1 MKWKLFL
8 LLSLLLF
15 TSISGCR
22 EIGDAQYPEEVEIFR
37 GVFYRPQWHLN
48 QGIRGGAIVRADILD
63 YDTFNIVT
71 TRSRSLYTVLQL
83 VFEGILSIHPI
94 TGEIQGGIAREYE
107 VTNNGYSLLIFL
119 NENVYFSDGIR
130 CTADDIVFT
139 FEEIYMNPDVDTKKT
154 DLLRI
159 RDQLISIEKKDQYT
173 IQFNLPVPYRPFLY
187 TLTNIEILPK
197 HVIEPIITGE
207 GIEAFNRNWGNMNN
221 GIDTVIG
228 TGPYRLKEY
237 KRGSYIRLVRNEY
250 YQKRDGVLFLEG
262 MPYIDEIYELLDIDY
277 ETKILKFQ
285 IGEIDFY
292 DIKDTDIA
300 SGDFQTLL
308 NNREEGN
315 YRIYSGGMTLR
326 SNHFLAFNQ
335 NSAMEDG
342 EKLSIFQ
349 NRLFR
354 QAISHLIDRQH
365 ILTEVYNGYAY
376 IDSSLE
382 RNISPFYRRQEP
394 LEHNPEIAAE
404 FFSQIQLEDKN
415 GDGYRDLPSGRPFQF
430 TILTNEDNPLRVKM
444 AEIIQE
450 SLKEAG
456 LDATFTSAPYD
467 IIVTKLLDTF
477 DWEAV
482 IIGIDG
488 AIDPNEAS
496 WIWESKGPLHLWAPY
511 GEIPQTLWE
520 RRIDELFALGRT
532 EWDFNK
538 AIEYYNEFQDIIA
551 RELPII
557 TILVPAEL
565 YGYRNGFQNIVA
577 RAVTYND
584 LGLLPYLYKTGEKKK
599 SFFVRER

>member
-22 EIGDAQYPEEVEIFR
+22 DTGNAQHPEEKEIFR
-37 GVFYRPQWHLN
+37 GVFYRPEWQLN
-48 QGIRGGAIVRADILD
+48 QGTRGGTIVRADILD

-71 TRSRSLYTVLQL
+71 TRSRSLYTVLKL

-94 TGEIQGGIAREYE
+94 TGEIQGGIAREYA

-130 CTADDIVFT
+130 CTADDIIFT

-154 DLLRI
+154 DLLKI

-197 HVIEPIITGE
+197 HVIEPIISGE
-207 GIEAFNRNWGNMNN
+207 GIEAFNRNWGNMNY

-237 KRGSYIRLVRNEY
+237 KRGSYIRLERNEY
-250 YQKRDGVLFLEG
+250 YQKREGVLFLEG
-262 MPYIDEIYELLDIDY
+262 MPYIDEIFELLDIDY

-335 NSAMEDG
+335 NPAMEDE
-342 EKLSIFQ
+342 EKLSIFK

-354 QAISHLIDRQH
+354 QAISHLIDRH
-365 ILTEVYNGYAY
+365 YILTEVYNGYAY

-394 LEHNPEIAAE
+394 LEYDPEIAAE
-404 FFSQIQLEDKN
+404 LFSRIQLMDRN
-415 GDGYRDLPSGRPFQF
+415 GDGYRDLPSGKPFQF

-450 SLKEAG
+450 SFKRAG
-456 LDATFTSAPYD
+456 LDTTFTSAPYD
-467 IIVTKLLDTF
+467 LIVTKLLDTF

-488 AIDPNEAS
+488 AIDPNDAS
-496 WIWESKGPLHLWAPY
+496 WIWESKGPLHLWTPY
-511 GEIPQTLWE
+511 GETPQTLWE

-538 AIEYYNEFQDIIA
+538 AIEYYHEFQDIIA

-565 YGYRNGFQNIVA
+565 FGYRNGFQNIVA

-584 LGLLPYLYKTGEKKK
+584 LGLLPYLYKNDERKK
-599 SFFVRER
+599 SFFVREK

>member
-1 MKWKLFL
+1 
-8 LLSLLLF
+8 
-15 TSISGCR
+15 
-22 EIGDAQYPEEVEIFR
+22 
-37 GVFYRPQWHLN
+37 
-48 QGIRGGAIVRADILD
+48 
-63 YDTFNIVT
+63 
-71 TRSRSLYTVLQL
+71 
-83 VFEGILSIHPI
+83 
-94 TGEIQGGIAREYE
+94 
-107 VTNNGYSLLIFL
+107 
-119 NENVYFSDGIR
+119 
-130 CTADDIVFT
+130 
-139 FEEIYMNPDVDTKKT
+139 MNPDVDTKKT
-154 DLLRI
+154 DLLKV

-197 HVIEPIITGE
+197 HIIEPIISSE
-207 GIEAFNRNWGNMNN
+207 GIEAFNRNWGNMNY

-237 KRGSYIRLVRNEY
+237 QSGSFIRLVRNEY
-250 YQKRDGVLFLEG
+250 YQKREGVLYLEG
-262 MPYIDEIYELLDIDY
+262 MPYIDEIFELLDIDY

-300 SGDFQTLL
+300 SGELETLL
-308 NNREEGN
+308 SNREEGN

-335 NSAMEDG
+335 NPAMEDE
-342 EKLSIFQ
+342 EKLSMFQ

-354 QAISHLIDRQH
+354 QAISHLINRKS

-382 RNISPFYRRQEP
+382 RNISPYYNRIEP
-394 LEHNPEIAAE
+394 LDYNPERAAE
-404 FFSQIQLEDKN
+404 LFSQIQLKDRN
-415 GDGYRDLPSGRPFQF
+415 GDGYRDLPSGMPFQF
-430 TILTNEDNPLRVKM
+430 SVLTNEDNPLRVEM
-444 AEIIQE
+444 AEIITE
-450 SLKEAG
+450 SFKRAG
-456 LDATFTSAPYD
+456 IDATFTASPYD

-488 AIDPNEAS
+488 ALDPNDAS
-496 WIWESKGPLHLWAPY
+496 WIWESKGPLHIWAPY
-511 GEIPQTLWE
+511 GDTPQTLWE

-532 EWDFNK
+532 TWDLNK
-538 AIEYYNEFQDIIA
+538 AIEYYHEFQDIIA

-557 TILVPAEL
+557 NILVPAEL
-565 YGYRNGFQNIVA
+565 YGYRIRFQNVVA

-584 LGLLPYLYKTGEKKK
+584 LGLLPYLYKIEEKKK
-599 SFFVRER
+599 SLFIREK